1 MDNGK
6 LYFHPTETTLFSY
19 RDKFIPICLNMTFLC
34 FIKHLMALN
43 RELGRDISNK
53 NAENLPQVGVNSS
66 ELIFCI
72 PWGHNKLII
81 DKCKNN
87 PDKALF
93 FVKETIEN
101 NWSRA
106 VLLNFLDT
114 GLYERIENEI
124 KSIE

>member
-1 MDNGK
+1 
-6 LYFHPTETTLFSY
+6 
-19 RDKFIPICLNMTFLC
+19 
-34 FIKHLMALN
+34 MALN

-53 NAENLPQVGVNSS
+53 AAENLPQVGVNSS

-114 GLYERIENEI
+114 GLYERIENEL